1 MRNENYSLTIS
12 QGSKWI
18 EDVDGAVKLEYGKAY
33 VVRLKNRTNTPCG
46 VDLYIDGKRVA
57 NGQFYVG
64 ANSYI
69 DVKGYYNGVSRE
81 FVFEPLTAN
90 KKGDFDGEASIL
102 EARFYKVKQTEKEQ
116 APIIIQQ
123 NQLYPYYKETPYID
137 PLDVWNPF
145 KWYVNTDNL
154 QLSNFNNGF
163 RNASNN
169 NITYTCSTTSNNGK
183 TTYTISLDPET
194 AKKAEK
200 NLLSQGFTRKGKKT
214 DQKFNTI
221 DVELEDK
228 PEILTLN
235 MYGYFSA
242 KQCSCGY
249 EFKSNDEKYCSNC
262 GKKR

>member
-1 MRNENYSLTIS
+1 MKNENYSLTVS

-33 VVRLKNRTNTPCG
+33 SVRLKNRTNTPCG

-81 FVFEPLTAN
+81 FVFEPVTTLN
-90 KKGDFDGEASIL
+90 KGDFDGEVSTL
-102 EARFYKVKQTEKEQ
+102 EARFYKVKQAEKEQ
-116 APIIIQQ
+116 VPVIIQQ
-123 NQLYPYYKETPYID
+123 NQLFPYIKETPYVD
-137 PLDVWNPF
+137 PFDVLNPF
-145 KWYVNTDNL
+145 KWYSNPICSDNL
-154 QLSNFNNGF
+154 QLTSFNN
-163 RNASNN
+163 SNN
-169 NITYTCSTTSNNGK
+169 VTYECSTANRNGK

-194 AKKAEK
+194 AKRAEK
-200 NLLSQGFTRKGKKT
+200 NLLNQGFTRKGKKT
-214 DQKFNTI
+214 NQRFNTI

-228 PEILTLN
+228 AEILTLN

-242 KQCSCGY
+242 EQCSCGY
-249 EFKSNDEKYCSNC
+249 KFKSNDEKYCSNC